1 MGCVPFFL
9 RTGRDMGW
17 RTPPFF
23 SSFLGLPRPRCCLLL
38 AFRSFRSFV
47 SGSLARFFISYFASA
62 PKYSFGRP
70 PPPPPPPPTGEAL
83 RLDDEEEDDD
93 DDGEE

>member
-1 MGCVPFFL
+1 MGWMCAVFYAW
-9 RTGRDMGW
+9 GGIWW

-47 SGSLARFFISYFASA
+47 SGSVARFVSSFASA
-62 PKYSFGRP
+62 PKYSLGRFP
-70 PPPPPPPPTGEAL
+70 PSPPFSQEGHAD
-83 RLDDEEEDDD
+83 R
-93 DDGEE
+93 